1 MGFFSRTPDSSQF
14 LEGYANDHQEWVRD
28 GDAYSRRLEDT
39 FATVRANR
47 KDEILLSVICQT
59 EIRMAQDVL
68 EERKEQNLVFQV
80 MPLDEG
86 SPFSI
91 GLVHR
96 YLKVADFEKE
106 IESAISDLEQNSRVI
121 NQEIAKYGQ
130 LGKSGL
136 FHLAR
141 MLPSGPLPSVGT
153 YKSGSEIANAFEN
166 STIFPMVRTISIA
179 RYLGYDE
186 NVIRDANLAAYEN
199 LLNLLRRE
207 NPSFEDSEDFYS
219 FAKKALAPS
228 FSGLKH
234 PVYNKFF
241 WEELTVYTKL
251 LNGDFVN
258 LPNWW

>member
-1 MGFFSRTPDSSQF
+1 MGIFSRKPDSSVL
-14 LEGYANDHQEWVRD
+14 LEGYANDHAEWIKD

-39 FATVRANR
+39 FATIRSNR
-47 KDEILLSVICQT
+47 RDEILLSVICQT
-59 EIRMAQDVL
+59 EIRMAQEVL

-80 MPLDEG
+80 MPIDEG
-86 SPFSI
+86 SPYSI

-96 YLKVADFEKE
+96 YLKVDDFEKE
-106 IESAISDLEQNSRVI
+106 IDSAISDLEQNSRVI
-121 NQEIAKYGQ
+121 NQEFAKYGE

-141 MLPSGPLPSVGT
+141 MLPSGPIPLI
-153 YKSGSEIANAFEN
+153 GSNTRGLEIANAFEN
-166 STIFPMVRTISIA
+166 SPIFPMVGVISIA
-179 RYLGYDE
+179 RHLGYDQS
-186 NVIRDANLAAYEN
+186 VIRDATLAAYEN
-199 LLNLLRRE
+199 LVNLLRSD

-219 FAKKALAPS
+219 FASKALAPS

-251 LNGDFVN
+251 LNGDFGN

>member
-1 MGFFSRTPDSSQF
+1 MGIFSRKPDSSVF
-14 LEGYANDHQEWVRD
+14 LEGYASDHAEWIED

-39 FATVRANR
+39 FATIRANR
-47 KDEILLSVICQT
+47 RDEILLSVICQT
-59 EIRMAQDVL
+59 EIRMAEEVL

-96 YLKVADFEKE
+96 YLNLADFEKE
-106 IESAISDLEQNSRVI
+106 IESAISDLERNSKVI
-121 NQEIAKYGQ
+121 NQEIVKYGQ

-141 MLPSGPLPSVGT
+141 MLPSGPIPLVGSNT
-153 YKSGSEIANAFEN
+153 SGLEIANGFEN
-166 STIFPMVRTISIA
+166 SPIFPMVGVISAA
-179 RYLGYDE
+179 RHLGYDE

-199 LLNLLRRE
+199 LVNLLRSE

-219 FAKKALAPS
+219 FASKALAPS

-241 WEELTVYTKL
+241 WDELTVYTKL
-251 LNGDFVN
+251 LNDDFVN
-258 LPNWW
+258 LPHWW